1 MIKHLYILIFG
12 LIFIAA
18 YFVLQALVAY
28 TVAPKP
34 QAITPTYSVSADA
47 TFPLTP
53 DTKNEETPQE
63 RAARK
68 EAIDKARVKAEE
80 VAKQLGMKLGK
91 VTYINEYVSR
101 GDQLPYPVDG
111 QGSPLTTPTKP
122 QEGTVSVN
130 LTYELT
136 Q

>member
-1 MIKHLYILIFG
+1 MTKHLYILIFG
-12 LIFIAA
+12 LILIAT
-18 YFVLQALVAY
+18 YFGLQALVTY
-28 TVAPKP
+28 TVPPKP
-34 QAITPTYSVSADA
+34 QAVTPTYSVSADA
-47 TFPLTP
+47 TFPLNP
-53 DTKNEETPQE
+53 DVKNEETPQE

-91 VTYINEYVSR
+91 VTYINEYVNR
-101 GDQLPYPVDG
+101 GDQPPYPDG
-111 QGSPLTTPTKP
+111 QGSPVTTPTQP

-130 LTYELT
+130 ITYEFA